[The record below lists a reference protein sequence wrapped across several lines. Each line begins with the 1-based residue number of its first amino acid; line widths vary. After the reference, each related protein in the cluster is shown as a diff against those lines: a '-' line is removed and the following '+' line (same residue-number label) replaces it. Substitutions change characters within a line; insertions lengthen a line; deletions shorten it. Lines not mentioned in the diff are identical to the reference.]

1 MEIAYIKPRNS
12 LSVLK
17 ERKGNAMIITW
28 LENKIYEERLEK
40 MGKGEQKAEGIRSK
54 IGACFCFLPIA
65 GQDLRFP

>member
-40 MGKGEQKAEGIRSK
+40 MGKGE
-54 IGACFCFLPIA
+54 
-65 GQDLRFP
+65 